1 MQYIIDPERISA
13 LGGADLANPYA
24 RFTPAISVS
33 AEDFSFQ
40 NSFDSLK
47 GQTESLSVAGM
58 TGSIDTIDKAIPGRD
73 RDDKKDK
80 DGIGWDDVVEAG
92 ERLQE
97 EKRRLSVGA
106 ISFTA
111 DEVDAIRSIA
121 NDPEKLAR
129 ANQALQDKGYTQEQA
144 DFGMHWAMIA
154 AEIAF
159 KEEHGIPLTAEEEAQ
174 KQELEEMTP
183 EETAVI
189 QEAGST
195 MAQIGRANEL
205 TIGANVRSQ
214 DRANTQ
220 GDEQTVVANAN
231 TGNIANDDAV
241 AANIDDEGVWLAT
254 REAQGFDS
262 EEVGELSDWGS
273 GESSAL
279 AFSDERSGP
288 IVTPDFNSTAAGA
301 PQLAQAQTPTEPRQP
316 AASEIGL
323 G

>member
-1 MQYIIDPERISA
+1 
-13 LGGADLANPYA
+13 
-24 RFTPAISVS
+24 
-33 AEDFSFQ
+33 
-40 NSFDSLK
+40 
-47 GQTESLSVAGM
+47 M